1 LRVIHAAGDPETSTI
16 LFGQKL
22 SMPILGA
29 VVAGAKMNFRQDELP
44 GIVSE
49 EGVM

>member
-1 LRVIHAAGDPETSTI
+1 MRVIHAAGDPETSTI

-22 SMPILGA
+22 SVPILGA
-29 VVAGAKMNFRQDELP
+29 VSGRRQDELP